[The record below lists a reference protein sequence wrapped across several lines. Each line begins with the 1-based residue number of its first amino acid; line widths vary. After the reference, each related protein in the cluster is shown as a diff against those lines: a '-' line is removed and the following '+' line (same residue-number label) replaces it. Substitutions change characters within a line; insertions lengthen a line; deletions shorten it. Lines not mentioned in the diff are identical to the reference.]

1 MSKAKGSVN
10 RSRIVS
16 YQSRVVSMLSFN
28 PPSRHTHQGLMLGS
42 HLTDAAQFYSGD
54 RAVADSQKCVDAAQN
69 ENPADSPDRCG

>member
-28 PPSRHTHQGLMLGS
+28 PPSRHTHQGLMLES
-42 HLTDAAQFYSGD
+42 VLKLNT
-54 RAVADSQKCVDAAQN
+54 CEQN
-69 ENPADSPDRCG
+69 ANVVN